1 MVNGFNKEL
10 KDLLE
15 HKFNLYN
22 STNFIVED
30 PISIPHAYNQ
40 KEDIEIIS
48 FLISI
53 ISWGNRKSIIK
64 SGNKLREILG
74 SSPIDFIMRF
84 KERDLKKIDFVHRT
98 FNKFDLIY
106 FLKSLKNIY
115 KNHDGLENVFS
126 KNLNDE
132 FMYNNISNFRKI
144 FFSLNHE
151 ERTEKHISNPKK
163 NSACKRINMF
173 LRWMVR
179 SNETG
184 VDFGLWQNIRTD
196 QLLMPYD
203 VHVERNARKLGL
215 VSRKQR
221 DWKTVVELTENLK
234 QFDPVDPVKYDFALF
249 GLGVLA
255 KDDPDFIELV

>member
-1 MVNGFNKEL
+1 ML
-10 KDLLE
+10 
-15 HKFNLYN
+15 
-22 STNFIVED
+22 
-30 PISIPHAYNQ
+30 

-84 KERDLKKIDFVHRT
+84 KEKDLKKIDFVHRT

-115 KNHDGLENVFS
+115 ENHDGLENVFS

-151 ERTEKHISNPKK
+151 KRTEKHISNPKK

-179 SNETG
+179 NDG
-184 VDFGLWQNIRTD
+184 VVDFGIWKKIKPSMLSCP
-196 QLLMPYD
+196 LD
-203 VHVERNARKLGL
+203 VHTGNIGRKLNL
-215 VSRKQR
+215 ISRKQN
-221 DWKTVVELTENLK
+221 DLKTVLELDQKLRL
-234 QFDPVDPVKYDFALF
+234 FDKNDPVKYDYALF
-249 GLGVLA
+249 GMGVYE
-255 KDDPDFIELV
+255 KF

>member
-1 MVNGFNKEL
+1 MVNGINKEL

-15 HKFNLYN
+15 NKFILYN
-22 STNFIVED
+22 STKFIIED

-84 KERDLKKIDFVHRT
+84 KEKDLKKIDFVHRT
-98 FNKFDLIY
+98 YNKFDLIY

-151 ERTEKHISNPKK
+151 KRMEKHISNPKK

-179 SNETG
+179 NDG
-184 VDFGLWQNIRTD
+184 VVDFGIWKKIKPSMLSCP
-196 QLLMPYD
+196 LD
-203 VHVERNARKLGL
+203 VHTANIGRKLNL
-215 VSRKQR
+215 ISRKQN
-221 DWKTVVELTENLK
+221 DLKTVLELDQKLRL
-234 QFDPVDPVKYDFALF
+234 FDKNDPVKYDYALF
-249 GLGVLA
+249 GMGVYE
-255 KDDPDFIELV
+255 KF

>member
-1 MVNGFNKEL
+1 MVNGFNRELKEL
-10 KDLLE
+10 LE
-15 HKFNLYN
+15 QKFNLYN
-22 STNFIVED
+22 STNFIIED

-84 KERDLKKIDFVHRT
+84 KEKDLKKIDFVHRT

-115 KNHDGLENVFS
+115 ENHDGLENVFS

-151 ERTEKHISNPKK
+151 KRTEKHISNPKK

-179 SNETG
+179 NDG
-184 VDFGLWQNIRTD
+184 VVDFGIWKKVKPSMLSCP
-196 QLLMPYD
+196 LD
-203 VHVERNARKLGL
+203 VHTANIGRKLNL
-215 VSRKQR
+215 ISRKQN
-221 DWKTVVELTENLK
+221 DLKTVLELDQKLRL
-234 QFDPVDPVKYDFALF
+234 FDKNDPVKYDYALF
-249 GLGVLA
+249 GMGVYE
-255 KDDPDFIELV
+255 KF

>member
-1 MVNGFNKEL
+1 MVNGQSKEL

-15 HKFNLYN
+15 HKFDLYN
-22 STNFIVED
+22 SKNFIIED

-84 KERDLKKIDFVHRT
+84 KEKDLKKINFVHRT

-144 FFSLNHE
+144 FFSLSHE
-151 ERTEKHISNPKK
+151 KRTEKHISNPKK

-179 SNETG
+179 NDG
-184 VDFGLWQNIRTD
+184 VVDFGIWKKIKPSMLSCP
-196 QLLMPYD
+196 LD
-203 VHVERNARKLGL
+203 VHTANIGRKLNL
-215 VSRKQR
+215 ISRKQN
-221 DWKTVVELTENLK
+221 DLKTVLELDQKLRL
-234 QFDPVDPVKYDFALF
+234 FDKNDPVKYDYALF
-249 GLGVLA
+249 GMGVYE
-255 KDDPDFIELV
+255 KF

>member
-1 MVNGFNKEL
+1 MVSGLNKEL

-22 STNFIVED
+22 STNFIIED

-115 KNHDGLENVFS
+115 ENHDGLENVFS

-151 ERTEKHISNPKK
+151 KRTEKHISNPKK

-179 SNETG
+179 NDG
-184 VDFGLWQNIRTD
+184 VVDFGIWKKIKPSMLSCP
-196 QLLMPYD
+196 LD
-203 VHVERNARKLGL
+203 VHTANIGRKLNL
-215 VSRKQR
+215 ISRKQN
-221 DWKTVVELTENLK
+221 DLKTVLELDQKLRL
-234 QFDPVDPVKYDFALF
+234 FDKNDPVKYDYALF
-249 GLGVLA
+249 GMGVYE
-255 KDDPDFIELV
+255 KF

>member
-22 STNFIVED
+22 STNFIIED

-115 KNHDGLENVFS
+115 MNYDGLENVFS

-144 FFSLNHE
+144 FFSLYHE
-151 ERTEKHISNPKK
+151 ERTEKHISNPKR

-179 SNETG
+179 NDG
-184 VDFGLWQNIRTD
+184 VVDFGIWKKIKPSMLSCP
-196 QLLMPYD
+196 LD
-203 VHVERNARKLGL
+203 VHTANIGRKLNL
-215 VSRKQR
+215 ISRKQN
-221 DWKTVVELTENLK
+221 DLKTVIELDKKLRL
-234 QFDPVDPVKYDFALF
+234 FDKNDPVKYDYALF
-249 GLGVLA
+249 GMGVFE
-255 KDDPDFIELV
+255 KF

>member
-1 MVNGFNKEL
+1 MVNGLNKEL

-15 HKFNLYN
+15 HKLHLYN
-22 STNFIVED
+22 STNFIIED
-30 PISIPHAYNQ
+30 PISIPHLYNQ

-64 SGNKLREILG
+64 SGNKLTEILG

-144 FFSLNHE
+144 FFSLYHE
-151 ERTEKHISNPKK
+151 KRTEKHISNPKK

-179 SNETG
+179 NDG
-184 VDFGLWQNIRTD
+184 VVDFGIWKKIKPSMLSCP
-196 QLLMPYD
+196 LD
-203 VHVERNARKLGL
+203 VHTANIGRKLNL
-215 VSRKQR
+215 ISRKQN
-221 DWKTVVELTENLK
+221 DLKTVLELDQKLRS
-234 QFDPVDPVKYDFALF
+234 FDKNDPVKYDYALF
-249 GLGVLA
+249 GMGVYE
-255 KDDPDFIELV
+255 KF

>member
-22 STNFIVED
+22 SKNFIIED

-74 SSPIDFIMRF
+74 SSPIDFVMRF
-84 KERDLKKIDFVHRT
+84 KEKDLKKIDFVHRT

-115 KNHDGLENVFS
+115 ENHDGLENVFS

-151 ERTEKHISNPKK
+151 KRTEKHISNPKK

-179 SNETG
+179 NDG
-184 VDFGLWQNIRTD
+184 VVDFGIWKKIKPSMLSCP
-196 QLLMPYD
+196 LD
-203 VHVERNARKLGL
+203 VHTANIGRKLNL
-215 VSRKQR
+215 ISRKQN
-221 DWKTVVELTENLK
+221 DLKTVLELDQKLRL
-234 QFDPVDPVKYDFALF
+234 FDKNDPVKYDYALF
-249 GLGVLA
+249 GIGVYE
-255 KDDPDFIELV
+255 KF

>member
-1 MVNGFNKEL
+1 MVNGLDKEL

-15 HKFNLYN
+15 SKFNLYN
-22 STNFIVED
+22 STNFIIED
-30 PISIPHAYNQ
+30 PISIPHLYNQ

-53 ISWGNRKSIIK
+53 ISWGNRISIIK
-64 SGNKLREILG
+64 SGNKLKEILG

-151 ERTEKHISNPKK
+151 KRTEKHISNPKK

-179 SNETG
+179 NDG
-184 VDFGLWQNIRTD
+184 VVDFGIWKKIKPSMLSCP
-196 QLLMPYD
+196 LD
-203 VHVERNARKLGL
+203 VHTANIGRKLNL
-215 VSRKQR
+215 ISRKQN
-221 DWKTVVELTENLK
+221 DLKTVLELDQKLRL
-234 QFDPVDPVKYDFALF
+234 FDKNDPVKYDYALF
-249 GLGVLA
+249 GMGVYE
-255 KDDPDFIELV
+255 KF

>member
-1 MVNGFNKEL
+1 MVNGLNKEL

-15 HKFNLYN
+15 HKVNLYN
-22 STNFIVED
+22 TKNFISED
-30 PISIPHAYNQ
+30 PISIPHTYSQ

-64 SGNKLREILG
+64 SGNKLTEILG

-84 KERDLKKIDFVHRT
+84 KEKDLKKIDFVHRT

-132 FMYNNISNFRKI
+132 FMYNNIHNFRKI
-144 FFSLNHE
+144 FFLLNHE
-151 ERTEKHISNPKK
+151 KRTEKHISNPKK

-179 SNETG
+179 NDG
-184 VDFGLWQNIRTD
+184 VVDFGIWKKIKPSMLSCP
-196 QLLMPYD
+196 LD
-203 VHVERNARKLGL
+203 VHTANIGRKLNL
-215 VSRKQR
+215 ISRKQN
-221 DWKTVVELTENLK
+221 DLKTVLELDQKLRL
-234 QFDPVDPVKYDFALF
+234 FDKNDPVKYDYALF
-249 GLGVLA
+249 GMGVYE
-255 KDDPDFIELV
+255 KF

>member
-22 STNFIVED
+22 STNFIIED
-30 PISIPHAYNQ
+30 PISIPHAYDQ

-48 FLISI
+48 FLLSI

-64 SGNKLREILG
+64 SGNKLTEILG

-144 FFSLNHE
+144 FFSLYHE
-151 ERTEKHISNPKK
+151 KRTEKHISNPKK

-179 SNETG
+179 NDG
-184 VDFGLWQNIRTD
+184 VVDFGIWKKIKPSMLSCP
-196 QLLMPYD
+196 LD
-203 VHVERNARKLGL
+203 VHTGNIGRKLNL
-215 VSRKQR
+215 ISRKQN
-221 DWKTVVELTENLK
+221 DLKTVLELDKKLRL
-234 QFDPVDPVKYDFALF
+234 FDKNDPVKYDYALF
-249 GLGVLA
+249 GMGVYE
-255 KDDPDFIELV
+255 KF

>member
-1 MVNGFNKEL
+1 MVNGLDKEL

-15 HKFNLYN
+15 SKFNLYN
-22 STNFIVED
+22 STNFIIED
-30 PISIPHAYNQ
+30 PISIPHAYNH

-64 SGNKLREILG
+64 SGNKLKEILG

-84 KERDLKKIDFVHRT
+84 KERDFKKIDFAHRT
-98 FNKFDLIY
+98 FNKYDLVY

-132 FMYNNISNFRKI
+132 FMYKNISNFRKI

-151 ERTEKHISNPKK
+151 KRTEKHISNPKK

-179 SNETG
+179 DDEN
-184 VDFGLWQNIRTD
+184 VDFGIWKKIKKSKLSCP
-196 QLLMPYD
+196 LD
-203 VHVERNARKLGL
+203 VHTGRVARKLGL
-215 VSRKQR
+215 IKRNQNDLKSLM
-221 DWKTVVELTENLK
+221 ELDNNLRI
-234 QFDPVDPVKYDFALF
+234 FDKEDPVKYDFSLF
-249 GLGVLA
+249 GLGMYEG
-255 KDDPDFIELV
+255 F

>member
-22 STNFIVED
+22 TTNFIIED

-84 KERDLKKIDFVHRT
+84 KEKDLKKIDFVHRT
-98 FNKFDLIY
+98 YNKFDLIY

-132 FMYNNISNFRKI
+132 FMYNNISNFRNI
-144 FFSLNHE
+144 FFSLDHE
-151 ERTEKHISNPKK
+151 KRTEKHISNPKK

-179 SNETG
+179 NDG
-184 VDFGLWQNIRTD
+184 VVDFGIWKKIKPSMLSCP
-196 QLLMPYD
+196 LD
-203 VHVERNARKLGL
+203 VHTANIGRKLNL
-215 VSRKQR
+215 ISRKQN
-221 DWKTVVELTENLK
+221 DLKTVLELDQKLRS
-234 QFDPVDPVKYDFALF
+234 FDKNDPVKYDYALF
-249 GLGVLA
+249 GMGVYE
-255 KDDPDFIELV
+255 KF

>member
-1 MVNGFNKEL
+1 MVKFKQGEIKSFLDYKA
-10 KDLLE
+10 DLYE
-15 HKFNLYN
+15 NE
-22 STNFIVED
+22 NFIEDD
-30 PISIPHAYNQ
+30 PISIPHLYNQ

-64 SGNKLREILG
+64 SGNKLTEILG

-144 FFSLNHE
+144 FFSLYHE
-151 ERTEKHISNPKK
+151 KRTEKHISNPKK

-179 SNETG
+179 NDG
-184 VDFGLWQNIRTD
+184 VVDFGIWKKIKPSMLSCP
-196 QLLMPYD
+196 LD
-203 VHVERNARKLGL
+203 VHTANIGRKLNL
-215 VSRKQR
+215 ISRKQN
-221 DWKTVVELTENLK
+221 DLKTVLELDKKLRL
-234 QFDPVDPVKYDFALF
+234 FDKNDPVKYDYALF
-249 GLGVLA
+249 GMGVYE
-255 KDDPDFIELV
+255 KF

>member
-1 MVNGFNKEL
+1 MVNGLSKEL

-22 STNFIVED
+22 STNFIIED

-64 SGNKLREILG
+64 SGNKLTEILG

-151 ERTEKHISNPKK
+151 KRTEKHISNPKK

-179 SNETG
+179 NDG
-184 VDFGLWQNIRTD
+184 VVDFGIWKKIKPSMLSCP
-196 QLLMPYD
+196 LD
-203 VHVERNARKLGL
+203 VHTANIGRKLNL
-215 VSRKQR
+215 ISRKQN
-221 DWKTVVELTENLK
+221 DLKTVLELDQKLRL
-234 QFDPVDPVKYDFALF
+234 FDKNDPVKYDYALF
-249 GLGVLA
+249 GMGVYE
-255 KDDPDFIELV
+255 KF

>member
-1 MVNGFNKEL
+1 MENGLIKEL

-15 HKFNLYN
+15 HKFDLYN
-22 STNFIVED
+22 SKNFIIED

-64 SGNKLREILG
+64 SGNKLRDILG

-84 KERDLKKIDFVHRT
+84 KEKDLKKIDFVHRT

-115 KNHDGLENVFS
+115 DNHDGLENVFS

-151 ERTEKHISNPKK
+151 KRTEKHISNPKK

-179 SNETG
+179 NDG
-184 VDFGLWQNIRTD
+184 VVDFGIWKKIKPSMLSCP
-196 QLLMPYD
+196 LD
-203 VHVERNARKLGL
+203 VHTANIGRKLNL
-215 VSRKQR
+215 ISRKQN
-221 DWKTVVELTENLK
+221 DLKTVLELDQKLRS
-234 QFDPVDPVKYDFALF
+234 FDKNDPVKYDYALF
-249 GLGVLA
+249 GMGVYE
-255 KDDPDFIELV
+255 KF

>member
-1 MVNGFNKEL
+1 M
-10 KDLLE
+10 
-15 HKFNLYN
+15 
-22 STNFIVED
+22 
-30 PISIPHAYNQ
+30 

-74 SSPIDFIMRF
+74 SSPIDFIIRF
-84 KERDLKKIDFVHRT
+84 KEKDLKKIDFVHRT

-115 KNHDGLENVFS
+115 QNHDGLENVFS

-132 FMYNNISNFRKI
+132 FMYNNIINFRKI

-151 ERTEKHISNPKK
+151 KRTEKHISNPKK

-179 SNETG
+179 NDG
-184 VDFGLWQNIRTD
+184 VVDFGIWKKIKPSMLSCP
-196 QLLMPYD
+196 LD
-203 VHVERNARKLGL
+203 VHTANIGRKLNL
-215 VSRKQR
+215 ISRKQN
-221 DWKTVVELTENLK
+221 DLKTVLELDQKLRS
-234 QFDPVDPVKYDFALF
+234 FDKNDPVKYDYALF
-249 GLGVLA
+249 GMGVYE
-255 KDDPDFIELV
+255 KF

>member
-1 MVNGFNKEL
+1 MVNGFNIEL

-22 STNFIVED
+22 STNFIIED

-64 SGNKLREILG
+64 SGNKLTEILG

-144 FFSLNHE
+144 FFSFYHE
-151 ERTEKHISNPKK
+151 KRTEKHISNPKK

-179 SNETG
+179 NDG
-184 VDFGLWQNIRTD
+184 VVDFGIWKKIKPSMLSCP
-196 QLLMPYD
+196 LD
-203 VHVERNARKLGL
+203 VHTANIGRKLNL
-215 VSRKQR
+215 ISRKQN
-221 DWKTVVELTENLK
+221 DLKTVLELDQKLRL
-234 QFDPVDPVKYDFALF
+234 FDKNDPVKYDYALF
-249 GLGVLA
+249 GMGVYE
-255 KDDPDFIELV
+255 KF

>member
-1 MVNGFNKEL
+1 MVNGLSKEL

-22 STNFIVED
+22 TKNFISED
-30 PISIPHAYNQ
+30 PISIPHTYSQ

-64 SGNKLREILG
+64 SGNKLTEILG

-84 KERDLKKIDFVHRT
+84 KEKDLKKIDFVHRT

-132 FMYNNISNFRKI
+132 FMYNNIHNFRKI
-144 FFSLNHE
+144 FFLLNHE
-151 ERTEKHISNPKK
+151 KRTEKHISNPKK

-179 SNETG
+179 NDG
-184 VDFGLWQNIRTD
+184 VVDFGIWKKIKPSMLSCP
-196 QLLMPYD
+196 LD
-203 VHVERNARKLGL
+203 VHTANIGRKLNL
-215 VSRKQR
+215 ISRKQN
-221 DWKTVVELTENLK
+221 DLKTVLELDQKLRS
-234 QFDPVDPVKYDFALF
+234 FDKNDPVKYDYALF
-249 GLGVLA
+249 GMGVYE
-255 KDDPDFIELV
+255 KF

>member
-1 MVNGFNKEL
+1 MVNGLSKEL

-15 HKFNLYN
+15 YKFNLYN
-22 STNFIVED
+22 TKNFINED
-30 PISIPHAYNQ
+30 PISIPHTYIQ

-64 SGNKLREILG
+64 SGNKLRDILG

-84 KERDLKKIDFVHRT
+84 KEKDIKKINFVHRT
-98 FNKFDLIY
+98 FNKFDLVY

-115 KNHDGLENVFS
+115 MNHDGLENVFS

-144 FFSLNHE
+144 FFSLSHE
-151 ERTEKHISNPKK
+151 KRMEKHISNPKK

-179 SNETG
+179 NDG
-184 VDFGLWQNIRTD
+184 VVDFGIWKKIKPSMLSCP
-196 QLLMPYD
+196 LD
-203 VHVERNARKLGL
+203 VHTANIGRKLNL
-215 VSRKQR
+215 ISRKQN
-221 DWKTVVELTENLK
+221 DLKTVLELDQKLRS
-234 QFDPVDPVKYDFALF
+234 FDKNDPVKYDYALF
-249 GLGVLA
+249 GMGVYE
-255 KDDPDFIELV
+255 KF

>member
-22 STNFIVED
+22 STNFIIED

-53 ISWGNRKSIIK
+53 ISWGNRISIIK
-64 SGNKLREILG
+64 SGNKLKEILG

-84 KERDLKKIDFVHRT
+84 KESDLKKVDFVHRT
-98 FNKFDLIY
+98 FNKYDLIY

-115 KNHDGLENVFS
+115 MNHDGLENVFS

-132 FMYNNISNFRKI
+132 FMYNNINNFRKI
-144 FFSLNHE
+144 FFALNHE
-151 ERTEKHISNPKK
+151 KRTEKHISNPKK

-179 SNETG
+179 NDG
-184 VDFGLWQNIRTD
+184 VVDFGIWKKIKPSMLSCP
-196 QLLMPYD
+196 LD
-203 VHVERNARKLGL
+203 VHTANIGRKLNL
-215 VSRKQR
+215 ISRKQN
-221 DWKTVVELTENLK
+221 DLKTVLELDQKLRL
-234 QFDPVDPVKYDFALF
+234 FDKNDPVKYDYALF
-249 GLGVLA
+249 GMGVYE
-255 KDDPDFIELV
+255 KF

>member
-1 MVNGFNKEL
+1 MVNGLNKEL

-22 STNFIVED
+22 STNFIIED
-30 PISIPHAYNQ
+30 PISIPHLYNQ

-64 SGNKLREILG
+64 SGNKLTEILG

-144 FFSLNHE
+144 FFSLYHE
-151 ERTEKHISNPKK
+151 KRTEKHISNPKK

-179 SNETG
+179 NDG
-184 VDFGLWQNIRTD
+184 VVDFGIWKKIKPSMLSCP
-196 QLLMPYD
+196 LD
-203 VHVERNARKLGL
+203 VHTANIGRKLNL
-215 VSRKQR
+215 ISRKQN
-221 DWKTVVELTENLK
+221 DLKTVLELDQKLRL
-234 QFDPVDPVKYDFALF
+234 FDKNDPVKYDYALF
-249 GLGVLA
+249 GMGVYE
-255 KDDPDFIELV
+255 KF